1 MYQKN
6 NFEFLR
12 LKWGKTLALLTFFY
26 LSRDCKQA
34 RSFFLP
40 FLRCN
45 PNRDINNAIKS
56 AYKSLAKRHKAEKR
70 VWVLLYFRYRQ
81 EGIFL
86 SRGSHPLRVEEAE
99 ALESLGCKFLI
110 LFMRHILL
118 LLKNLHRMS
127 LFEKS
132 FLAFV
137 VNWNWFSKAAICE
150 L

>member
-81 EGIFL
+81 GIFL
-86 SRGSHPLRVEEAE
+86 ISWFSSSSSKRSSREYRLQILSSVHASYTFTAEE
-99 ALESLGCKFLI
+99 KN
-110 LFMRHILL
+110 
-118 LLKNLHRMS
+118 NLHRI
-127 LFEKS
+127 L
-132 FLAFV
+132 L
-137 VNWNWFSKAAICE
+137 WI
-150 L
+150 